1 MIEQTEHAYNI
12 AEVGTATVLSFYLL
26 WQAYRLV
33 KPKKNAF
40 LCKYSRLRK
49 MKKLAWEEFE
59 RLCAAMFEK
68 EGWRIVRSGKQG
80 ADGGID
86 IVMRKIGKTALVQCK
101 RYRDAPVGVKT
112 VREMYGLLHEHGA
125 DTAYVVTSSTFTK
138 ESVEFAEH
146 KPIVLID
153 AHALSRRLKRY
164 CR

>member
-1 MIEQTEHAYNI
+1 M
-12 AEVGTATVLSFYLL
+12 AEEAVNAHSIVETGTVTVVAFYLL
-26 WQAYRLV
+26 WQFYLLL

-40 LCKYSRLRK
+40 LCRYARVRK
-49 MKKLAWEEFE
+49 MKKIAWDAFE
-59 RLCAAMFEK
+59 KLCASMFAE
-68 EGWRIVRSGKQG
+68 EGWRIVRAGKHG

-125 DTAYVVTSSTFTK
+125 DTAYIVTSSTFTK
-138 ESVEFAEH
+138 ESYEFAKH

-153 AHALSRRLKRY
+153 ANALSKRLKRY